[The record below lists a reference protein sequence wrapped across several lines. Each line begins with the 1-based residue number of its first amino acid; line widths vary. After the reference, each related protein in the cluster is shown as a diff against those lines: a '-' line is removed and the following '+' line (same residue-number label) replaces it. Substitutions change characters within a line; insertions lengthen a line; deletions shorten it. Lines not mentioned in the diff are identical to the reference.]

1 MAFLSQRQQHGNR
14 AKKITRRLA
23 ARNLRFLLKYVDRD
37 SQSELWDKALATS
50 KQTSIVYFPLGNGKA
65 SAAQPFFR
73 LCGSCARLWGGPG
86 KGTEFMERSARTS
99 AAAWERPGRGKCVTY
114 EMDKWGTFC
123 SCAWCGGGRKKGGAF
138 DLSSESG
145 YFSDSRRYTEM
156 VHQG

>member
-1 MAFLSQRQQHGNR
+1 MAFFSQRQQHGNR

-73 LCGSCARLWGGPG
+73 LCGLVRGCEGVQARERNLWSDRHGLPQQLG
-86 KGTEFMERSARTS
+86 K
-99 AAAWERPGRGKCVTY
+99 
-114 EMDKWGTFC
+114 DQ
-123 SCAWCGGGRKKGGAF
+123 GGA
-138 DLSSESG
+138 SA
-145 YFSDSRRYTEM
+145 
-156 VHQG
+156 